1 MTMTPTTAEQM
12 PDWNKVE
19 DALSFIARTDHNG
32 FGAECTK
39 QVGLLRTWLAQG
51 GARGGVKFTPHDWQE
66 DFIDTDNGRYECKCV
81 HCGSEFYGHKRRVS
95 CKLCTVAAALNA
107 GALAGGEVK
116 PIVTQV
122 TDKMITYAMGERID
136 RLEKGST
143 EVQAMRAALHLAIW
157 EYERLRSLVVGGVGL

>member
-95 CKLCTVAAALNA
+95 CKLCTVAAALA
-107 GALAGGEVK
+107 PRAEAGEVGGLGWM
-116 PIVTQV
+116 PMTQYEAS
-122 TDKMITYAMGERID
+122 KMFLKLRDGCR
-136 RLEKGST
+136 
-143 EVQAMRAALHLAIW
+143 
-157 EYERLRSLVVGGVGL
+157 YEFAYRSLVVGGVG